1 MKNRTNLIVGA
12 VLVLGIISAVL
23 LSNSG
28 VALADLP
35 RGGFILLNK

>member
-1 MKNRTNLIVGA
+1 LKKSTSIIIGA
-12 VLVLGIISAVL
+12 VLVLGIASAVI

-28 VALADLP
+28 VALADIP